1 MFGFLIALL
10 VIWALLAILG
20 FIIEGL
26 FWLAV
31 IGLVLFVATA
41 AWGWLKRKRANAG

>member
-1 MFGFLIALL
+1 MVGVIIALL
-10 VIWALLAILG
+10 VIWAVLAILG

-31 IGLVLFVATA
+31 IGLVLFLATIV
-41 AWGWLKRKRANAG
+41 WGWFKRKTRA